1 MAWYCLFISIKTSRK
16 TVLTGFCKQL
26 QHIFFFFFSQK
37 EETPPSLLIPSTV
50 LTCWGLLSGK
60 NYPHGGVPS
69 FLQLHG
75 KGAHS
80 HVVGLCCLLANN
92 IKAVNWVLTPP
103 HSAWVDCNG
112 IQWEKHQSLILSG
125 YHSTLS
131 LKFALL
137 LAEQAQQRIF
147 EGMHTVW
154 YAVDENFSG
163 LWHS

>member
-1 MAWYCLFISIKTSRK
+1 MAWYCLFRSIKTSRK

-26 QHIFFFFFSQK
+26 QHIFFFSQK
-37 EETPPSLLIPSTV
+37 EGAPPSLLIPSTV

-69 FLQLHG
+69 FLHLHG

-80 HVVGLCCLLANN
+80 HVVGLCWLLANS
-92 IKAVNWVLTPP
+92 IKAVNGVLTPP
-103 HSAWVDCNG
+103 HSAQADCNG
-112 IQWEKHQSLILSG
+112 IQWGKHQSLILNR

-137 LAEQAQQRIF
+137 LAAQAPQRIF
-147 EGMHTVW
+147 QGMQSVW
-154 YAVDENFSG
+154 HAVD
-163 LWHS
+163 